1 MRRNIKR
8 INTNIIKIEH
18 YKIST
23 LLNNS
28 SVSQFVTREQIEA
41 NDLSGGQYS
50 FSKNIRFTNP
60 VLRSNLCDYSDAYTV
75 VK

>member
-28 SVSQFVTREQIEA
+28 SVSKFVTREQIEA
-41 NDLSGGQYS
+41 NDLSGGQHS
-50 FSKNIRFTNP
+50 FSKNIRFTTP